1 MGRPKNADL
10 DVRNRIIVLKLRE
23 GKSRDELCA
32 EYGLSAARLSQIITE
47 TAPTMPDETMRAF
60 LMLKYEQ
67 MEEQIN
73 KHAES
78 KGRPITSGK
87 GEHVINGE
95 TGEYAYD
102 PSPAIQAIEVR
113 NRLLTSIA
121 RLYGVD
127 KVPTK
132 PVEVN
137 PEFAALYEHFG
148 EVTRENKALHEQLIE
163 MQARLA
169 AVENSHP
176 IEIVDDH

>member
-1 MGRPKNADL
+1 MGRPKNTDL
-10 DVRNRIIVLKLRE
+10 ELRNRSIVLELRE

-32 EYGLSAARLSQIITE
+32 KHGLSPARLSQIITE
-47 TAPTMPDETMRAF
+47 TAPKMPDETMRAF

-73 KHAES
+73 KHATS

-87 GEHVINGE
+87 GDHVINGE

-113 NRLLTSIA
+113 NRILTSIS

-127 KVPTK
+127 KMPVK
-132 PVEVN
+132 PVEVH
-137 PEFAALYEHFG
+137 PELDTLIKEFG
-148 EVTRENKALHEQLIE
+148 ETAQENLALKEQLIQ
-163 MQARLA
+163 MQSRLA
-169 AVENSHP
+169 AVEGSVP
-176 IEIVDDH
+176 ADVVD